1 MLGYFD
7 DIETGQV
14 VQLGALPLSEST
26 VRAFCKDFAPD
37 WDASRGV
44 PEAMLFA
51 VWSRLEEEASRQWP
65 QTKRLAVDAL
75 RWMRSPPVGE
85 LVRGRLTVMGKDPVG
100 DGKGIVISQHDLL
113 DESGRLLF
121 SCLTRC
127 VFARSVNA

>member
-14 VQLGALPLSEST
+14 VQLGALPLSEHA
-26 VRAFCKDFAPD
+26 VRAFCKEFAPD
-37 WDASRGV
+37 WDAASGV
-44 PEAMLFA
+44 PEAMLYA
-51 VWSRLEEEASRQWP
+51 VWSRLDEEASRSWP

-75 RWMRSPPVGE
+75 RWTRSPRVGE
-85 LVRGRLTVMGKDPVG
+85 LVRARLTVMGKDPVG
-100 DGKGIVISQHDLL
+100 DGKGIVIAQNDLL

-127 VFARSVNA
+127 VFARSTNA